1 MHAKERNRGQLKSLY
16 KKIVAF
22 VAINGVVALGLSF
35 IKPVS
40 ATTVTPTVSNLKAQ
54 ANGQKV
60 TFSFDWDLTGKSV
73 KEGDTFTI
81 DAPEGV
87 NITEIATQSLQA
99 NGAEVATITMTNKK
113 ITFTFKKAI
122 EAMNQNVKGGFSYKA
137 EWDNTPGNPVNYSAP
152 LWA

>member
-1 MHAKERNRGQLKSLY
+1 MKFLY

-22 VAINGVVALGLSF
+22 VAIIAVVALGLSV

-40 ATTVTPTVSNLKAQ
+40 AATVSPTVTNLKAQ
-54 ANGQKV
+54 ASGQKV

-99 NGAEVATITMTNKK
+99 NGAEVATI
-113 ITFTFKKAI
+113 
-122 EAMNQNVKGGFSYKA
+122 
-137 EWDNTPGNPVNYSAP
+137 
-152 LWA
+152 

>member
-1 MHAKERNRGQLKSLY
+1 MKSLY
-16 KKIVAF
+16 KKIVAL
-22 VAINGVVALGLSF
+22 VAIIGVVALGLSV

-40 ATTVTPTVSNLKAQ
+40 AATVTPTVSNLKAQ
-54 ANGQKV
+54 ASGQNV

-99 NGAEVATITMTNKK
+99 NGAEVATVSMTGKK

-122 EAMNQNVKGGFSYKA
+122 
-137 EWDNTPGNPVNYSAP
+137 
-152 LWA
+152 